1 MKLTVGIQP
10 VTLLSAAHFIRCNAV
25 STRTGYGGLRPQDP
39 DVVQQLKLPTMNLG
53 RPVSTQLKAI
63 AELRWRMFVN
73 GLRSRRG
80 KTEFASRMVVTSVF
94 ALGGLGGFLVA
105 SFFSYLLV
113 SQGKPEVSRAHP
125 VAHLF
130 VLAILPGHGHG
141 VHQ

>member
-1 MKLTVGIQP
+1 MKLTIGIQP
-10 VTLLSAAHFIRCNAV
+10 VTLLSARHSSAATLLARN
-25 STRTGYGGLRPQDP
+25 GLRRIAAARP
-39 DVVQQLKLPTMNLG
+39 DVVQQLKLPKMNLG

-63 AELRWRMFVN
+63 ADLRWRMFVN

-105 SFFSYLLV
+105 IVLSRTSGFPR
-113 SQGKPEVSRAHP
+113 QARVSRAHP
-125 VAHLF
+125 VAHFFL
-130 VLAILPGHGHG
+130 LAILPGHGHG